1 VRPRGEPTVSLR
13 QPLTW
18 LSKNSAVVCEDA
30 ADVRVRNL
38 AREAYLVEEQFR
50 AAMPRVCRLVGSGLS
65 KKLETGEVS
74 ARRPRPCQLSGG
86 LEERMPT

>member
-38 AREAYLVEEQFR
+38 AREAYFVEEQFR
-50 AAMPRVCRLVGSGLS
+50 AAMPRVCRLVG
-65 KKLETGEVS
+65 S